1 MSRRGVQERV
11 DDIAEAI
18 ARIREAET
26 LLDRAEAADDERAS
40 NVAYDAILYRLL
52 VIGEAT
58 KTLPASAQQA
68 CPDVPWRNIGR
79 MRDRLAHQYHRIDP
93 QIVRATLDQ
102 PLTELQ
108 AALPLMRQHHLD
120 E

>member
-1 MSRRGVQERV
+1 MSRRGIPERV

-26 LLDRAEAADDERAS
+26 ILEEAESAGDERAS

-58 KTLPASAQQA
+58 KALPASARQA
-68 CPDVPWRNIGR
+68 CPDVPWRNIAR
-79 MRDRLAHQYHRIDP
+79 MRDRLAHQYHQVDP

-102 PLTELQ
+102 PLTELE
-108 AALPLMRQHHLD
+108 ATLPLIRQRHLD
-120 E
+120 Q